1 MEGKQHYKMYKAGKK
16 WLFAAIVS
24 FAFGSIVVSNS
35 GQAYASK
42 ETGEQ
47 QNSSLAVLNGGK
59 TTSPATTTDGGKTT
73 SPATTTDGGKTT
85 SPATTTDGG
94 KTTSPATTT
103 DGGKTTSPVATT
115 DGDKTTSQAATV
127 SVTLWDDINNKPIF
141 LGNEKR
147 PGFNKN
153 TGTYTIT
160 GKPGSSMTD
169 LTLAIPGYKLLNF
182 NDVYSHFKKGD
193 DVFQYLIPN
202 ENTTLTLH
210 YVPLSPIQVNYIDE
224 DTGKKIA
231 VSVLPTDWAVPDSG
245 AYING
250 DEKAP
255 SASKYM
261 VNGLEI
267 SGYDLVSSKSVS
279 GTVGQV
285 QISKDNPNPITINFY
300 YKRNGQFKT
309 TQSLD
314 NENGQVI
321 GTKWSTMPGY
331 FSVSGVYGLKYSDD
345 NGDVN
350 AKINE
355 LIKKYADQGFT
366 YLGFVG
372 THDNNDYYNYRQA
385 GIWLHFVPNKNVI
398 VNYVDENGKPLATS
412 DILSRNSNNPNQKNN
427 GIDENNYWYPSG
439 EWQAIAKTINGY
451 TLDTSKTPAK
461 ISGKFNSLMQS
472 ITFVYK
478 LVNNPKKPVNPKQP
492 VKPTQPAKPAKPA
505 KPSQPKTKTPAKPV
519 KPTQPT
525 KPTQPAKPAKPAKPS
540 QPKTKT
546 PAKPVKPTQPT
557 KPTQLIKT
565 NVNEKKT
572 VSLVNDK
579 EKIPSKNRE
588 ALPQTGENNSQS
600 QTMSFIGILLA
611 MFGSSLGFLDIK
623 KRHND

>member
-525 KPTQPAKPAKPAKPS
+525 KPTQ
-540 QPKTKT
+540 
-546 PAKPVKPTQPT
+546 
-557 KPTQLIKT
+557 LIKT

>member
-16 WLFAAIVS
+16 WLFVAIVS
-24 FAFGSIVVSNS
+24 FAFGGIVVSNS

-42 ETGEQ
+42 ETVEQ
-47 QNSSLAVLNGGK
+47 QNSSLAVLNGDK
-59 TTSPATTTDGGKTT
+59 TTSHNTTSPA
-73 SPATTTDGGKTT
+73 
-85 SPATTTDGG
+85 
-94 KTTSPATTT
+94 
-103 DGGKTTSPVATT
+103 ATT
-115 DGDKTTSQAATV
+115 DGDKTTSPAATV

-141 LGNEKR
+141 LGNETL

-193 DVFQYLIPN
+193 EEFQYLTPN

-210 YVPLSPIQVNYIDE
+210 YAPLSQIQANYIDE

-231 VSVLPTDWAVPDSG
+231 VSVLPTNWAVPDSG

-279 GTVGQV
+279 GTVGKV

-309 TQSLD
+309 TQSSD
-314 NENGQVI
+314 NDNGQVI
-321 GTKWSTMPGY
+321 GTKWSAIPGY
-331 FSVSGVYGLKYSDD
+331 FPVSGVYGLKYSDD

-355 LIKKYADQGFT
+355 LIKKYADQGFN

-412 DILSRNSNNPNQKNN
+412 DILSRNSNNSNQKNN

-451 TLDTSKTPAK
+451 TLDTSKTPEN

-478 LVNNPKKPVNPKQP
+478 LVNNPDQPVNPKKPVNP
-492 VKPTQPAKPAKPA
+492 T
-505 KPSQPKTKTPAKPV
+505 TPAKPV
-519 KPTQPT
+519 N
-525 KPTQPAKPAKPAKPS
+525 PS
-540 QPKTKT
+540 QPTT
-546 PAKPVKPTQPT
+546 PAKPVNPSQPT
-557 KPTQLIKT
+557 TPAKPVQAGQAAAT
-565 NVNEKKT
+565 NFV
-572 VSLVNDK
+572 DQ
-579 EKIPSKNRE
+579 R
-588 ALPQTGENNSQS
+588 LPQTGETDQQHMTLS
-600 QTMSFIGILLA
+600 GLLLLA
-611 MFGSSLGFLDIK
+611 MSSLLGLFGMT
-623 KRHND
+623 KRQRKE

>member
-611 MFGSSLGFLDIK
+611 MFGSLLGFLGIK
-623 KRHND
+623 KRRND

>member
-47 QNSSLAVLNGGK
+47 QNSSLAVLN
-59 TTSPATTTDGGKTT
+59 GGKTT